1 MSAVTYAR
9 FSPRRGGWR
18 VESWWAKAL
27 LRAVEESAYDEGQLD
42 GGRALARSGRI
53 GGLIVEPGR
62 VTSSVDEE
70 RGLWTTRIS
79 LPVLDEQALR
89 ALVEVLDSSP
99 NRVDAL
105 LGGELPH
112 DLVEYAD
119 ELGAELLP
127 YGEELSSVCTCD
139 HWHDVCVHAV
149 GVLHQVAW
157 LADRDP
163 LVLFHLR
170 GLPREVL
177 VAAVRHPEPEPPEP
191 ADHPAHAEIDEVEVA
206 LDAALRAQRLLD
218 DAE

>member
-1 MSAVTYAR
+1 MTAVTYAR
-9 FSPRRGGWR
+9 FSPRRGAWR
-18 VESWWAKAL
+18 ADSWWAKAL
-27 LRAVEESAYDEGQLD
+27 LRAVEEAAYDDGQLS

-53 GGLIVEPGR
+53 GGLIVEPGN

-70 RGLWTTRIS
+70 RGLWTTRIT

-89 ALVEVLDSSP
+89 ALVEALASSP

-105 LGGELPH
+105 LAGELHH

-127 YGEELSSVCTCD
+127 YGEELTSVCTCD

-157 LADRDP
+157 LADHDP

-170 GLPREVL
+170 GLPRDAL
-177 VAAVRHPEPEPPEP
+177 VAAVRHPEPEPPAP
-191 ADHPAHAEIDEVEVA
+191 ARHPAVAEIDEVEVA
-206 LDAALRAQRLLD
+206 LDAALRARRLLD

>member
-1 MSAVTYAR
+1 MTAVTYAR
-9 FSPRRGGWR
+9 LSPRRGGWR
-18 VESWWAKAL
+18 ADSWWAKAL
-27 LRAVEESAYDEGQLD
+27 LRAVEEAAYDGGQLA

-53 GGLIVEPGR
+53 GGLIVEPGS
-62 VTSSVDEE
+62 VAASVDEE

-79 LPVLDEQALR
+79 LPTLDDQALH

-105 LGGELPH
+105 LAGELPH

-127 YGEELSSVCTCD
+127 YGEELASVCTCD

-157 LADRDP
+157 LADHDP
-163 LVLFHLR
+163 LLLFHLR
-170 GLPREVL
+170 GLPRDTL
-177 VAAVRHPEPEPPEP
+177 VAAVRRPEPEPP
-191 ADHPAHAEIDEVEVA
+191 AGSSAAAEIDEVEVA